1 MRKFNILQVTSL
13 SQIAGTELSTFMLSK
28 ELKRRGHDIS
38 IFCNNGPLTEDF
50 RKQGIQVI
58 LGDAYPRHLFSWEAL
73 KTIYALKI
81 CIENNGIDIL
91 HVQTA
96 TCLPLVFLANKWS
109 KRKAKF
115 IWHCRGL
122 SPKNYNIVSRFAN
135 FATDF
140 IITNC
145 NSEKSKIEINGVP
158 KHKIKTIYNPP
169 PSINIP
175 SGYINKDTELLKELK
190 VNEGAFVVASVSRLE
205 VDRGVQYYL
214 EAASKLVNNYN
225 ITNIIFIIVGDG
237 PLKNKLKEES
247 RKFGISD
254 YVLFLGVRRDIER
267 VYASIDL
274 LVNPNLLGM
283 GTDNINAEA
292 MAFYKPVVAAEVG
305 GIPEIVIDGE
315 NGFLVPPR
323 DSEAIAEKILLLL
336 KSEELRKNMGEA
348 GRKRIEEHFT
358 PEKLGD
364 EIEKV
369 YMSLVADSI

>member
-1 MRKFNILQVTSL
+1 MRKYNILQVTSL
-13 SQIAGTELSTFMLSK
+13 SQIAGTELSTLMLSK
-28 ELKRRGHDIS
+28 ELKRRGHEIS
-38 IFCNNGPLTEDF
+38 IFCNDGPLTEDF

-81 CIENNGIDIL
+81 CIENNGVDIL

-122 SPKNYNIVSRFAN
+122 NQNNYNIVSRFAD

-158 KHKIKTIYNPP
+158 KHKLKTIYNPP

-175 SGYINKDTELLKELK
+175 SAYVNKDAIFLNELSIIDS
-190 VNEGAFVVASVSRLE
+190 AFVIATVSRLD

-214 EAASKLVNNYN
+214 EAASILINRYK
-225 ITNIIFIIVGDG
+225 ITNVIFLVVGDG
-237 PLKNKLKEES
+237 PLKNKLMEES
-247 RKFGISD
+247 IRLGISD

-267 VYASIDL
+267 VYASMDL
-274 LVNPNLLGM
+274 LVNPNILGM

-323 DSEAIAEKILLLL
+323 DSEAIAGKILLLL
-336 KSEELRKNMGEA
+336 KSEELREKMGEA
-348 GRKRIEEHFT
+348 GRKKIEECFT
-358 PEKLGD
+358 PEKMGD
-364 EIEKV
+364 EVEKV

>member
-1 MRKFNILQVTSL
+1 
-13 SQIAGTELSTFMLSK
+13 MLSK
-28 ELKRRGHDIS
+28 ELKRRGHEIS
-38 IFCNNGPLTEDF
+38 IFCNDGPLTEDF

-81 CIENNGIDIL
+81 CIENNGVDIL

-122 SPKNYNIVSRFAN
+122 NQNNYNIVSRFAD

-158 KHKIKTIYNPP
+158 KHKLKTIYNPP

-175 SGYINKDTELLKELK
+175 SAYVNKDAIFLNELSIIDS
-190 VNEGAFVVASVSRLE
+190 AFVIATVSRLD

-214 EAASKLVNNYN
+214 EAASILINRYK
-225 ITNIIFIIVGDG
+225 ITNVIFLVVGDG
-237 PLKNKLKEES
+237 PLKNKLMEES
-247 RKFGISD
+247 IRLGISD

-267 VYASIDL
+267 VYASMDL
-274 LVNPNLLGM
+274 LVNPNILGM

-323 DSEAIAEKILLLL
+323 DSEAIAGKILLLL
-336 KSEELRKNMGEA
+336 KSEELREKMGEA
-348 GRKRIEEHFT
+348 GRKKIEECFT
-358 PEKLGD
+358 PEKMGD
-364 EIEKV
+364 EVEKV